1 MKNKSDVG
9 TNMERTDLIL
19 KLNHSDFSGKLPK
32 GCAIPQK
39 IFALIGKF
47 DKYFLLKTLN
57 GTSLK
62 IFKHYKPNLALAK
75 FPKFSNNQD
84 RADFWLIK

>member
-1 MKNKSDVG
+1 MKNKTDVA
-9 TNMERTDLIL
+9 TNMERTDIIL

-47 DKYFLLKTLN
+47 DTYFLT
-57 GTSLK
+57 
-62 IFKHYKPNLALAK
+62 PNCGYIRLLMKQA
-75 FPKFSNNQD
+75 
-84 RADFWLIK
+84 